1 VKKRPSLVDTNVIL
15 RYLLDDHP
23 QLYEKAKD
31 LFEKVRFGT
40 EKVIILESVL
50 TECVY
55 VLMKF
60 YKVPKKEA
68 TDKLSALLR
77 YRGVA
82 NDDKSVL
89 LEALVIFAIQNIDMV
104 DAILLARARI
114 GQYNLISFDKDVENI
129 LGGEQES

>member
-1 VKKRPSLVDTNVIL
+1 MKKRPSLVDTNVIL
-15 RYLLDDHP
+15 RYLLADHP

-31 LFEKVRFGT
+31 LFEKVRFGS

-68 TDKLSALLR
+68 ADKLSSLLR

-82 NDDKSVL
+82 NEDKSIL

-114 GQYNLISFDKDVENI
+114 GQYNLISFDKDVENNF
-129 LGGEQES
+129 ER

>member
-1 VKKRPSLVDTNVIL
+1 VKKRSSLVDTNVIL
-15 RYLLDDHP
+15 RYLLADHP
-23 QLYEKAKD
+23 QFYEKAKD

-60 YKVPKKEA
+60 YKVPKEEV

-82 NDDKSVL
+82 NDDKSVQ

-114 GQYNLISFDKDVENI
+114 GQYNLISFDKDVENNF
-129 LGGEQES
+129 ER

>member
-15 RYLLDDHP
+15 RYLLADHP
-23 QLYEKAKD
+23 QLYEKARD

-60 YKVPKKEA
+60 YKVPKEEA
-68 TDKLSALLR
+68 TDKLSSLLR

-82 NDDKSVL
+82 NNDKAVL
-89 LEALVIFAIQNIDMV
+89 LEALVIFAAQNIDMV
-104 DAILLARARI
+104 DSILLAASRI
-114 GQYNLISFDKDVENI
+114 GQYQLINFDKAVEN
-129 LGGEQES
+129 QQ

>member
-1 VKKRPSLVDTNVIL
+1 MKKRSSLVDTNVIL
-15 RYLLDDHP
+15 RYLLADHP
-23 QLYEKAKD
+23 QFYEKAKD

-60 YKVPKKEA
+60 YKVPKEEV

-82 NDDKSVL
+82 NDDKSVQ

-114 GQYNLISFDKDVENI
+114 GQYNLISFDKDVENNF
-129 LGGEQES
+129 ER

>member
-15 RYLLDDHP
+15 RYLLADHP
-23 QLYEKAKD
+23 QLYEKARD

-60 YKVPKKEA
+60 YKVPKEEA
-68 TDKLSALLR
+68 TDKLSSLLR
-77 YRGVA
+77 YRGVVN
-82 NDDKSVL
+82 NDKAVL
-89 LEALVIFAIQNIDMV
+89 LEALVIFAAQNIDMV
-104 DAILLARARI
+104 DSILLAASRI
-114 GQYNLISFDKDVENI
+114 GEYHLISFDKDIENQ
-129 LGGEQES
+129 G